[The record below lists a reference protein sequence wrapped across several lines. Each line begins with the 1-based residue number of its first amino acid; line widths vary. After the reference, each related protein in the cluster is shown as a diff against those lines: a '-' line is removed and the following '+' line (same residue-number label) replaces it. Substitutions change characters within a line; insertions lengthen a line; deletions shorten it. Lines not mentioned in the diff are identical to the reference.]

1 VETFEQELKSPERRI
16 LARLT
21 TPGRIQGFLDE
32 CAYSIDEAN
41 HCPLFVLRRRAANCF
56 DGAVFAAAALH
67 RLGYP
72 PLILDM
78 LANNRDDDHILALY
92 KRGGHWGA
100 LAKSN
105 FTGLRFREP
114 VYRTLR
120 ELVMSYF
127 EQYYNTAREKTL
139 RGYTRP
145 LNLRTLDALQ
155 WMTDEKAMERI
166 EDRLVRMP
174 QKKLLTRAMIAGLFP
189 VDERTRRAGL
199 LDANTAGLYKPQH
212 KPKNR

>member
-1 VETFEQELKSPERRI
+1 MKTFEQELKSSERRRLER
-16 LARLT
+16 LA
-21 TPGRIQGFLDE
+21 TPGRIQTFLDE

-41 HCPLFVLRRRAANCF
+41 HCPLVVLRRRAANCF
-56 DGAVFAAAALH
+56 DGAVFAAAALR

-92 KRGGHWGA
+92 KRAGHWGA

-139 RGYTRP
+139 RGYTQP
-145 LNLRTLDALQ
+145 LNLKTLDRISWLTVDA
-155 WMTDEKAMERI
+155 AMEQI

-174 QKKLLTRAMIAGLFP
+174 QQKLLTRAMIAGLFP

-199 LDANTAGLYKPQH
+199 RGANTAGLYKPQH